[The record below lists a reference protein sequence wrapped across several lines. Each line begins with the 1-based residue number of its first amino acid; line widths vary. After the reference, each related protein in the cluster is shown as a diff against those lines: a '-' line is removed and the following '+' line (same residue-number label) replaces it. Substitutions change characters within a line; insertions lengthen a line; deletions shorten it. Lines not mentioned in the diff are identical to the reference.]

1 MEIEFKEYLT
11 LNNIYIWSNIGILPF
26 WLMLAII
33 PNSKITQILINS
45 IVLPLILSTAYIYI
59 FYQGIFM
66 QESILSI
73 FTLYLS
79 LDNLYTI
86 FASENFLLL
95 FWIHFVTLNLFLGT
109 WVSRDSVKYQV
120 VSTVRLISLILIY
133 FTGPTMGYLIG
144 FLLAV
149 YSAGVHTNLINYT
162 NYKYVNMLTVFSS
175 LIVSLSFIYIL
186 GLLWLG
192 YLIGWD
198 KPIFKLGAQPFLLAE
213 FFKILL
219 LTALYPWIK
228 KLNKVI

>member
-1 MEIEFKEYLT
+1 MEISKNIS
-11 LNNIYIWSNIGILPF
+11 LNSRSIKSTVAVICGSML
-26 WLMLAII
+26 LAI
-33 PNSKITQILINS
+33 SAKIQT
-45 IVLPLILSTAYIYI
+45 P
-59 FYQGIFM
+59 
-66 QESILSI
+66 
-73 FTLYLS
+73 FTLVPA
-79 LDNLYTI
+79 TMQT
-86 FASENFLLL
+86 
-95 FWIHFVTLNLFLGT
+95 FVVLFLGLAFGYKIGLAT
-109 WVSRDSVKYQV
+109 VSLYLLEGIFGLPVFSNSPEKGVG
-120 VSTVRLISLILIY
+120 LIY

-162 NYKYVNMLTVFSS
+162 NYKYINMLTVFSS

-228 KLNKVI
+228 KLNKII